1 MKEIQQLEEAKQIL
15 KSYAIPLLIGIVILA
30 IGSYMNVNY
39 MHLSEYAYSFVV
51 LLPTIM
57 LVSYLAERRR
67 KRKK

>member
-1 MKEIQQLEEAKQIL
+1 MNELKNFLDEYFLPLSLGAMIL
-15 KSYAIPLLIGIVILA
+15 W